1 MSKKKEEVKENETKK
16 EEACAC
22 GEECKCKKGRVRRV
36 IVTILLIIVF
46 SVIAFG
52 FGVATGGVILVGDD
66 KPEVD
71 NKDDVKEEVNEDVN
85 EVTEDEREGS
95 LIIDS
100 NNTLY
105 SYKTQ
110 LNNDEKLSF
119 KTVEDVE
126 KFIDSSN
133 YFTDSNLRKALLEG
147 GKDEDKEHFVIAYI
161 LRALDGGGLYY
172 VDKSYLKEVAGT
184 LFKDG
189 LEFIPY
195 TGNLYYSASDIL
207 YICTETICIVQQS
220 TGGGGE
226 ADVYQTKV
234 VGTKKIGE
242 NTIYTIQEYY
252 SSFEDGIFTD
262 FDEEL
267 LCEHDKCPEDIF
279 KTYGDKLNT
288 YEMTFDKNN
297 RYVSSKKV
305 K

>member
-1 MSKKKEEVKENETKK
+1 MSKKKEKVKENEAMK

-71 NKDDVKEEVNEDVN
+71 NKDDVKEEGNEGKIKTIKIGDA
-85 EVTEDEREGS
+85 E
-95 LIIDS
+95 
-100 NNTLY
+100 LY
-105 SYKTQ
+105 SYETQ
-110 LNNDEKLSF
+110 LKTDNIPSF
-119 KTVEDVE
+119 DSAEAVEA
-126 KFIDSSN
+126 FIETSN
-133 YFTDSNLRKALLEG
+133 YFTDEELREALLEG
-147 GKDEDKEHFVIAYI
+147 NEHTSESHFKLAYI
-161 LRALDGGGLYY
+161 LTAFEGGGFYY
-172 VDKSYLKEVAGT
+172 IDKSYLKELASKI
-184 LFKDG
+184 FSDG

-195 TGNLYYSASDIL
+195 SGSLYYSASDII
-207 YICTETICIVQQS
+207 YMCNSDICIIEQT

-242 NTIYTIQEYY
+242 NTIYTVQEYY
-252 SSFEDGIFTD
+252 SSFEDGVFTD

-267 LCEHDKCPEDIF
+267 LCEHDNCPEDIF